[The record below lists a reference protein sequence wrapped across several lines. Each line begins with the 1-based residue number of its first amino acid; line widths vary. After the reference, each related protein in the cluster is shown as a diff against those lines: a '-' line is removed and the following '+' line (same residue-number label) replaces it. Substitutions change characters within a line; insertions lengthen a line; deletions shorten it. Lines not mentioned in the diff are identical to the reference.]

1 MLYSEMRKEQ
11 LKSEFNAVQAEYES
25 LLKEKMSLDLSRGKP
40 GQDQLDL
47 CSGMMSALQE
57 GDDFHSE
64 SGMDCRNYGGLDGI
78 PEMKKL
84 FSDLYGVPESYIL
97 VCGNSSLNLMYD
109 SVARAML
116 FGVAGSARPWCREEK
131 IRFLCPCPG
140 YDRHFLICE
149 TFGIEMI
156 PVRMTPEGPD
166 MDEVEALAGKD
177 PLIKGMWCC
186 PKYSNPDGCTYSDGT
201 VGRIARMKTAAPDF
215 RVFWDNAYGVHDLYA
230 DDRDE
235 LRDIFAEA
243 EKAGNGNRVL
253 YFASTSKISFPGAG
267 VAMMAMSKENQA
279 QVKPLMGIQTI
290 GYDKLNQL
298 RHARYFRDAESV
310 RAHMQKEAEILRPK
324 FETVE
329 RVLSENLGKT
339 GIAHWTHPK
348 GGYFVSLYVCPGCAK
363 RAYELCCAAGVK
375 LTPVGATYPYRRDPD
390 DSNIRIA
397 PTYPGLAELTRAM
410 EVLTVCVRYAAL
422 EKMLA
427 C

>member
-1 MLYSEMRKEQ
+1 
-11 LKSEFNAVQAEYES
+11 
-25 LLKEKMSLDLSRGKP
+25 
-40 GQDQLDL
+40 
-47 CSGMMSALQE
+47 
-57 GDDFHSE
+57 
-64 SGMDCRNYGGLDGI
+64 MDCRNYGGLDGI